1 MANIHPDIKPNGLNQ
16 KELISLAVMLLRS
29 LQGIAAKLDDDGGVT
44 DTTYEAN
51 AITALIS
58 LSGQDHIGN
67 RFSNEATMSSTIES
81 HHILEPTGYS
91 APAMLAFLYQFTNA
105 FETLCEQLDNDGGI
119 TATTFEANAFT
130 AMFLHIIENE
140 KGNQLGNG
148 TAYYFRPGGVKP
160 DNELVEWFYNAINA
174 IETLTEQLDAD
185 GDVTDT
191 NYEALWFTA
200 TILMRVE
207 NSQGNVLGNDPKDQ

>member
-1 MANIHPDIKPNGLNQ
+1 MANIHPDIKPNGLGQ
-16 KELISLAVMLLRS
+16 KEHVSLVVMLLRS
-29 LQGIAAKLDDDGGVT
+29 LQGIAAKLDNDGGVT

-51 AITALIS
+51 AITALIN
-58 LSGQDHIGN
+58 LSATDHIGN
-67 RFSNEATMSSTIES
+67 RFSNGATMSSTLED
-81 HHILEPTGYS
+81 HHIIDPMGRS
-91 APAMLAFLYQFTNA
+91 DPALLAFLYQFTNA
-105 FETLCEQLDNDGGI
+105 FETLCEQLDLDAGI

-148 TAYYFRPGGVKP
+148 TAYYFRPGGVMP
-160 DNELVEWFYNAINA
+160 QDELVDWFYNAINA

-185 GDVTDT
+185 GDVTDV

-200 TILMRVE
+200 IILMRVE
-207 NSQGNVLGNDPKDQ
+207 NSQGNVLGNTSIG

>member
-1 MANIHPDIKPNGLNQ
+1 MANLHPDIKPNGLGQ
-16 KELISLAVMLLRS
+16 KEHVSIIVMLLRS

-44 DTTYEAN
+44 DETYEAN
-51 AITALIS
+51 AITALIN
-58 LSGQDHIGN
+58 LSATDHVGN
-67 RFSNEATMSSTIES
+67 RFSNGATMSSALED
-81 HHILEPTGYS
+81 HHIIDPMGRS
-91 APAMLAFLYQFTNA
+91 DPALLAFLYQFTNA
-105 FETLCEQLDNDGGI
+105 FETLCEQLDLDAGI

-148 TAYYFRPGGVKP
+148 TAYYFRPGGVMP
-160 DNELVEWFYNAINA
+160 QDEIVEWLYNAVNA

-185 GDVTDT
+185 GTVTDT

-200 TILMRVE
+200 IILMRVE
-207 NSQGNVLGNDPKDQ
+207 DGQGNVVGNTSIG

>member
-1 MANIHPDIKPNGLNQ
+1 MANIHPDIKPNGLGQ
-16 KELISLAVMLLRS
+16 KELISLVVMLLRS

-44 DTTYEAN
+44 DETYEAN
-51 AITALIS
+51 AITALIN
-58 LSGQDHIGN
+58 LSATDHVGN
-67 RFSNEATMSSTIES
+67 RFSNGATMSSTLED
-81 HHILEPTGYS
+81 HHIIDPMGRS
-91 APAMLAFLYQFTNA
+91 DPALLAFLYQFTNA
-105 FETLCEQLDNDGGI
+105 FETLCEQLDLDAGI

-148 TAYYFRPGGVKP
+148 TAYYFRPGGVMP
-160 DNELVEWFYNAINA
+160 QDEIVEWLYNAVNA

-185 GDVTDT
+185 GTVTDT

-200 TILMRVE
+200 IILMRVE
-207 NSQGNVLGNDPKDQ
+207 DGQGNVVGNTSIG